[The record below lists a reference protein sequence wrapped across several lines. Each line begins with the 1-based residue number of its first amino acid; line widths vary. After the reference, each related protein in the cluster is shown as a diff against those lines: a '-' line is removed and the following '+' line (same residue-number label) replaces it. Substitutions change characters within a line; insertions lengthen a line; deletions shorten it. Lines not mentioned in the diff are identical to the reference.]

1 MTDKFQAHTIDS
13 GSVSAA
19 YPLIWLHDAGITL
32 QKWRVFARRRCR
44 ARSGRSGLIAI
55 RDIRG
60 IIHAVFS
67 YRTDMDLR
75 ARKRL
80 CISHLIVAHLPGSGI
95 DDAVNI
101 SASRIASKLGCQ
113 TITIEQM
120 FSPRT
125 NVAPGCPTAQFLRKG
140 TRFPVSTRQH

>member
-1 MTDKFQAHTIDS
+1 MNDQFQALRIDPAS
-13 GSVSAA
+13 AGAA
-19 YPLIWLHDAGITL
+19 YPLIRLHDAGISL

-44 ARSGRSGLIAI
+44 SRSGRSGLIAI
-55 RDIRG
+55 RDVRG
-60 IIHAVFS
+60 IVHAVFS
-67 YRTDMDLR
+67 YRTDIDLR

-101 SASRIASKLGCQ
+101 STSRIASKLGCQ

-125 NVAPGCPTAQFLRKG
+125 SVAPGCPTAQFLRKG
-140 TRFPVSTRQH
+140 TRLPISTRQH